1 MDIKTFAK
9 EHFEEY
15 KALICQLTAIPAPSH
30 HEERRAAFICEYLHQ
45 LGYGQAFIDDAKNVI
60 CEVKGS
66 DLEAPVHIFMA
77 HTDTV
82 FPDETEIPVVVEDGC
97 IKAPGVG
104 DDTTNVCAIL
114 MTLKYLSEKK
124 IVPKQTMV
132 FALNSCEEGLGNL
145 KGCRALVKQY
155 TGRIGQLVSYDC
167 GYNAGTVWA
176 VGSRRYEIR
185 IRTTGGHSYADFG
198 ATNAIAVAADMIHD
212 FYEIDTNTM
221 PGKTTYNVGLIEGG
235 TSVNTIAQDVKILYE
250 YRSDRMMGLELMERE
265 MSVIVDK
272 YTDREDAR
280 VDIEMIGD
288 RAFYGSGRQKENDG
302 AAEAGRR
309 DYFQKYR
316 CDADV
321 RKWIYRLQYSVV
333 HGHTGH
339 LLRRLSGRWTA
350 YKRRICPNRFTGNRP
365 VRSHG
370 NDLRGYDEPAVGKS
384 WFLIDG

>member
-145 KGCRALVKQY
+145 KGCRTLVKQY

-198 ATNAIAVAADMIHD
+198 ETNAIAVAADMI
-212 FYEIDTNTM
+212 
-221 PGKTTYNVGLIEGG
+221 
-235 TSVNTIAQDVKILYE
+235 
-250 YRSDRMMGLELMERE
+250 
-265 MSVIVDK
+265 
-272 YTDREDAR
+272 
-280 VDIEMIGD
+280 MIFM
-288 RAFYGSGRQKENDG
+288 R
-302 AAEAGRR
+302 
-309 DYFQKYR
+309 
-316 CDADV
+316 
-321 RKWIYRLQYSVV
+321 
-333 HGHTGH
+333 
-339 LLRRLSGRWTA
+339 
-350 YKRRICPNRFTGNRP
+350 
-365 VRSHG
+365 
-370 NDLRGYDEPAVGKS
+370 
-384 WFLIDG
+384 

>member
-265 MSVIVDK
+265 MSAIIDK

-288 RAFYGSGRQKENDG
+288 RPSMGQVDKKKMAELQKRAEGIIFRNTGVMPMFGSGSADCNIPLSMGIPAICFGVYLGGGQHTREEYVRIDSLETG
-302 AAEAGRR
+302 LCAAMEM
-309 DYFQKYR
+309 
-316 CDADV
+316 
-321 RKWIYRLQYSVV
+321 
-333 HGHTGH
+333 
-339 LLRRLSGRWTA
+339 
-350 YKRRICPNRFTGNRP
+350 ICEDMTNP
-365 VRSHG
+365 
-370 NDLRGYDEPAVGKS
+370 L
-384 WFLIDG
+384 